1 MLSIKLYYFFSLIFK
16 TNILLIGADL
26 KHVLRTV
33 AGSVDFKGSFRF
45 VLADP
50 NPHIQARNLVLLGL
64 LLKEDYNGQSP
75 IATTATTRAF
85 IRALYS
91 LHLDQATYHR
101 LKNVMCSILDGSFQ
115 SGTHSFITKNPSI
128 LCNFQT

>member
-1 MLSIKLYYFFSLIFK
+1 M
-16 TNILLIGADL
+16 
-26 KHVLRTV
+26 

-64 LLKEDYNGQSP
+64 LLNQEPEVEADAAAASASRPASLRLDDNNGHNNGPS
-75 IATTATTRAF
+75 ATVAF

-91 LHLDQATYHR
+91 LHLDRGTFHQLR
-101 LKNVMCSILDGSFQ
+101 NVMHSILIATDSSQ
-115 SGTHSFITKNPSI
+115 PFIGK
-128 LCNFQT
+128 